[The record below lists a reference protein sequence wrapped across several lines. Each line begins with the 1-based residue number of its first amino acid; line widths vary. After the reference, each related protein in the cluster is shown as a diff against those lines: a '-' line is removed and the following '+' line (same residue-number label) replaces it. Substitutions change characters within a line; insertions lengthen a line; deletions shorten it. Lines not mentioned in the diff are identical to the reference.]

1 MAFGGAEVQST
12 ALTKLLGCHV
22 SNDLQCSSEGAMSA
36 PQSHDAGVGVG
47 SAVMPKSY
55 LERVL
60 RANVYDVA
68 RETPL
73 ESMQLLSERLGHNVL
88 LKRED
93 LQPVF
98 SFKIRGAYNKIAQL
112 DAESRARGVVC
123 ASAGNHAQ
131 GVALA
136 ARKLGLRAV
145 VVMPTTTPRIKSDA
159 VERLGGEVVIHGV
172 SVDESFQRAHA
183 LADDEGLVFVHPFD
197 DIDVIAGQGT
207 IGLEI
212 LRQHGNGIDAIF
224 VPVGGGGLISGIAAY
239 VKSLWPEVK
248 IIGVEP
254 EDAATMHAALEA
266 GRPVGL
272 DEVGL
277 FADGVAVRTVG
288 AETYRIASECVDEIV
303 LVDTD
308 EICAAILDI
317 FEDTRSIA
325 EPAGALAVAG
335 LKSYA
340 AGRNAKDET
349 LIAILSG
356 ANVNFD
362 RLRHISE
369 RADIGRE
376 REALFAVTIPERPG
390 SLRQFC
396 EVIGSRSI
404 TEFNYRY
411 ADQGD
416 AQIFVGLELQQGR
429 NERDSLLADLTAA
442 EFPVVD
448 MTDNELAKIHVRYM
462 VGGHG
467 GQDLEEKL
475 YRFFFP
481 ERPGALLGFLNEMG
495 QRWNISLFHYRNHG
509 SAYGRVLMGFQV
521 TTDSDSEFREFLEN
535 ANFPYVEETE
545 NPVYEV
551 FLK

>member
-1 MAFGGAEVQST
+1 MA
-12 ALTKLLGCHV
+12 
-22 SNDLQCSSEGAMSA
+22 
-36 PQSHDAGVGVG
+36 
-47 SAVMPKSY
+47 MPKSY

-73 ESMQLLSERLGHNVL
+73 ERMDLLSKAIGHNVL

-98 SFKIRGAYNKIAQL
+98 SFKIRGAYNKIANL
-112 DAESRARGVVC
+112 DEDVRANGVIC

-136 ARKLGLRAV
+136 AAVLGLRAV
-145 VVMPTTTPRIKSDA
+145 VVMPTTTPRIKSDGVA
-159 VERLGGEVVIHGV
+159 RLGGDVVLHGI
-172 SVDESFQRAHA
+172 SVDESFAWAHA
-183 LADDEGLVFVHPFD
+183 MAERDGLAFVHPFED
-197 DIDVIAGQGT
+197 VDVIAGQGT

-212 LRQHGNGIDAIF
+212 LRQNGNGMDAIF
-224 VPVGGGGLISGIAAY
+224 VPVGGGGLIAGIAAY
-239 VKSLWPEVK
+239 VKSLWPGVK

-254 EDAATMHAALEA
+254 EDAATMHAALKA
-266 GRPVGL
+266 GRPMEL
-272 DEVGL
+272 NEVGL

-288 AETYRIASECVDEIV
+288 EETHRIATECVDDIV
-303 LVDTD
+303 LVNTD

-317 FEDTRSIA
+317 YEDTRSIA
-325 EPAGALAVAG
+325 EPAGALALAG

-340 AGRNAKDET
+340 AARRSRDET

-396 EVIGSRSI
+396 EVIGKRAI
-404 TEFNYRY
+404 TEFNYRF
-411 ADQGD
+411 ADSDD
-416 AQIFVGLELQQGR
+416 ARIFVGLELHQGR
-429 NERDSLLADLTAA
+429 RERDGLLSTL
-442 EFPVVD
+442 ESEGFPVVD

-467 GQDLEEKL
+467 DPGLDEKL

-521 TTDSDSEFREFLEN
+521 PADGEREFQDFLEN
-535 ANFPYVEETE
+535 TKFQYVEETE
-545 NPVYEV
+545 NLVYRM

>member
-1 MAFGGAEVQST
+1 
-12 ALTKLLGCHV
+12 
-22 SNDLQCSSEGAMSA
+22 MSA
-36 PQSHDAGVGVG
+36 RQLYDAGGEVG
-47 SAVMPKSY
+47 SAAMSKSY
-55 LERVL
+55 LERIL

-68 RETPL
+68 SETPL

-98 SFKIRGAYNKIAQL
+98 SFKIRGAYNRIAQL
-112 DAESRARGVVC
+112 DMEARARGVVC

-136 ARKLGLRAV
+136 AHKLGLRAI
-145 VVMPTTTPRIKSDA
+145 VVMPMTTPRIKTDA
-159 VERLGGEVVIHGV
+159 VVRLGGEVLLHGI
-172 SVDESFQRAHA
+172 SFDESFQHAHA
-183 LADDEGLVFVHPFD
+183 LANDEGMVFVHPFD

-212 LRQHGNGIDAIF
+212 LHQHGSGIDAIF
-224 VPVGGGGLISGIAAY
+224 VPVGGGGLISGIGAY
-239 VKSLWPEVK
+239 VKALWPRIK

-254 EDAATMHAALEA
+254 EDAATMHSALQA
-266 GRPVGL
+266 GHPISL

-288 AETYRIASECVDEIV
+288 METYRIASECVDEIV
-303 LVDTD
+303 LVNTD

-317 FEDTRSIA
+317 YEDTRSIA
-325 EPAGALAVAG
+325 EPAGALSVAG
-335 LKSYA
+335 LKSYVSSRA
-340 AGRNAKDET
+340 AKDET

-411 ADQGD
+411 ADQEA
-416 AQIFVGLELQQGR
+416 AQIFVGVELQQGWK
-429 NERDSLLADLTAA
+429 ERDDLLASLSVA

-467 GQDLEEKL
+467 GEGLDEKL

-481 ERPGALLGFLNEMG
+481 ERPGALLDFLNEMG
-495 QRWNISLFHYRNHG
+495 QRWNISIFHYRNHG
-509 SAYGRVLMGFQV
+509 AAYGRVLVGVQV
-521 TTDSDSEFREFLEN
+521 PIRQRDAFDAFLNSLGYAHFDESGN
-535 ANFPYVEETE
+535 VAYHL
-545 NPVYEV
+545 
-551 FLK
+551 FL

>member
-1 MAFGGAEVQST
+1 
-12 ALTKLLGCHV
+12 
-22 SNDLQCSSEGAMSA
+22 
-36 PQSHDAGVGVG
+36 
-47 SAVMPKSY
+47 MPRSY

-73 ESMQLLSERLGHNVL
+73 ERMTLLSETIGHNVL

-98 SFKIRGAYNKIAQL
+98 SFKIRGAYNKIANL
-112 DAESRARGVVC
+112 GGDARANGVVC

-131 GVALA
+131 GVAFA
-136 ARKLGLRAV
+136 AAALGLRAV

-159 VERLGGEVVIHGV
+159 VARLGGDVILHGI
-172 SVDESFQRAHA
+172 SVDESFARARA
-183 LADDEGLVFVHPFD
+183 VAEDEGLAFVHPFED
-197 DIDVIAGQGT
+197 EDVIAGQGT

-212 LRQHGNGIDAIF
+212 LRQHGNGIDAVF
-224 VPVGGGGLISGIAAY
+224 VPVGGGGLIAGIAAY
-239 VKSLWPEVK
+239 VKSLWPDVR
-248 IIGVEP
+248 IVGVEP

-266 GRPVGL
+266 GRPTEL

-277 FADGVAVRTVG
+277 FADGVAVRAVG
-288 AETYRIASECVDEIV
+288 RETYRIAAECVDDIV
-303 LVDTD
+303 LVGTD

-317 FEDTRSIA
+317 YEDTRSIA

-335 LKSYA
+335 LKAHA
-340 AGRNAKDET
+340 AARRTRGET

-396 EVIGSRSI
+396 EVVGERSI
-404 TEFNYRY
+404 TEFNYRF
-411 ADQGD
+411 ADSED
-416 AQIFVGLELQQGR
+416 AQIFVGLELQRGR
-429 NERDSLLADLTAA
+429 RERRDLLAALTRAR
-442 EFPVVD
+442 FPVVD

-462 VGGHG
+462 VGGRG
-467 GQDLEEKL
+467 GGGLDEKL

-521 TTDSDSEFREFLEN
+521 PADGETEFREFLEN
-535 ANFPYVEETE
+535 ANFQYVEETG
-545 NPVYEV
+545 NPVYRV

>member
-1 MAFGGAEVQST
+1 
-12 ALTKLLGCHV
+12 
-22 SNDLQCSSEGAMSA
+22 
-36 PQSHDAGVGVG
+36 
-47 SAVMPKSY
+47 MPKSY

-73 ESMQLLSERLGHNVL
+73 ERMTLLSEAIRHNVL

-98 SFKIRGAYNKIAQL
+98 SFKIRGAYNKIANL
-112 DAESRARGVVC
+112 DRAACADGVVC

-136 ARKLGLRAV
+136 ASALGLRAV

-159 VERLGGEVVIHGV
+159 VARLGGDVILHGI
-172 SVDESFQRAHA
+172 SVDESFQRAHVI
-183 LADDEGLVFVHPFD
+183 ADDEGLTFVHPFED
-197 DIDVIAGQGT
+197 ADVIAGQGT

-224 VPVGGGGLISGIAAY
+224 VPIGGGGLIAGIAAY
-239 VKSLWPEVK
+239 VKALWPGIK

-254 EDAATMHAALEA
+254 EDAATMDAALKA
-266 GRPVGL
+266 GHPMEL
-272 DEVGL
+272 NEVGL

-288 AETYRIASECVDEIV
+288 RETYRIAAECVDDIV
-303 LVDTD
+303 LVSTD

-317 FEDTRSIA
+317 YEDTRSIA

-335 LKSYA
+335 LKAYA
-340 AGRNAKDET
+340 AARQSRDET

-396 EVIGSRSI
+396 EVVGKRSI
-404 TEFNYRY
+404 TEFNYRF
-411 ADQGD
+411 ADSEA

-429 NERDSLLADLTAA
+429 QERDGLLSTLEGAG
-442 EFPVVD
+442 FPVVD

-467 GQDLEEKL
+467 GGVEEKL

-521 TTDSDSEFREFLEN
+521 SACSEPEFREFLEN
-535 ANFPYVEETE
+535 ADFQYVEETE
-545 NPVYEV
+545 NPVYQV

>member
-1 MAFGGAEVQST
+1 
-12 ALTKLLGCHV
+12 
-22 SNDLQCSSEGAMSA
+22 
-36 PQSHDAGVGVG
+36 
-47 SAVMPKSY
+47 
-55 LERVL
+55 
-60 RANVYDVA
+60 
-68 RETPL
+68 
-73 ESMQLLSERLGHNVL
+73 
-88 LKRED
+88 
-93 LQPVF
+93 
-98 SFKIRGAYNKIAQL
+98 
-112 DAESRARGVVC
+112 
-123 ASAGNHAQ
+123 
-131 GVALA
+131 
-136 ARKLGLRAV
+136 
-145 VVMPTTTPRIKSDA
+145 
-159 VERLGGEVVIHGV
+159 
-172 SVDESFQRAHA
+172 
-183 LADDEGLVFVHPFD
+183 
-197 DIDVIAGQGT
+197 
-207 IGLEI
+207 
-212 LRQHGNGIDAIF
+212 
-224 VPVGGGGLISGIAAY
+224 
-239 VKSLWPEVK
+239 
-248 IIGVEP
+248 
-254 EDAATMHAALEA
+254 MHAALKA
-266 GRPVGL
+266 GGPVDL

-288 AETYRIASECVDEIV
+288 TETYRIAAECVDDII
-303 LVDTD
+303 LVNTD

-317 FEDTRSIA
+317 YEDTRSIA

-340 AGRNAKDET
+340 AGRQSRDET

-411 ADQGD
+411 ADSD
-416 AQIFVGLELQQGR
+416 AAQIFVGLELQQGKQ
-429 NERDSLLADLTAA
+429 ERESLLAALANAD
-442 EFPVVD
+442 FPVVD
-448 MTDNELAKIHVRYM
+448 ITDNELAKIHVRYM

-467 GQDLEEKL
+467 GKELDEKL
-475 YRFFFP
+475 YRFIFP

-521 TTDSDSEFREFLEN
+521 KANGDAEFREFLEN
-535 ANFPYVEETE
+535 ANFPYVDETN

>member
-1 MAFGGAEVQST
+1 MA
-12 ALTKLLGCHV
+12 
-22 SNDLQCSSEGAMSA
+22 
-36 PQSHDAGVGVG
+36 
-47 SAVMPKSY
+47 KSY

-73 ESMQLLSERLGHNVL
+73 ERMTLLSEAIRHNVL

-98 SFKIRGAYNKIAQL
+98 SFKIRGAYNKIVNL
-112 DAESRARGVVC
+112 DRDACADGVVC

-136 ARKLGLRAV
+136 AAALGLRAV

-159 VERLGGEVVIHGV
+159 VARLGGDVILHGI
-172 SVDESFQRAHA
+172 SVDESFQRAHVI
-183 LADDEGLVFVHPFD
+183 ADDEGLTFVHPFED
-197 DIDVIAGQGT
+197 ADVIAGQGT

-224 VPVGGGGLISGIAAY
+224 VPIGGGGLIAGIAAY
-239 VKSLWPEVK
+239 VKALWPSIK

-254 EDAATMHAALEA
+254 EDAATMHAALKA
-266 GRPVGL
+266 GHPMEL
-272 DEVGL
+272 NEVGL

-288 AETYRIASECVDEIV
+288 RETYRIAAECVDDIV
-303 LVDTD
+303 LVSTD

-317 FEDTRSIA
+317 YEDTRSIA

-335 LKSYA
+335 LKAYA
-340 AGRNAKDET
+340 AARQSRDET

-396 EVIGSRSI
+396 EVVGKRSI
-404 TEFNYRY
+404 TEFNYRF
-411 ADQGD
+411 ADTEA

-429 NERDSLLADLTAA
+429 QERDGLLSTLEGAG
-442 EFPVVD
+442 FPVVD

-467 GQDLEEKL
+467 GGGLEEKL

-521 TTDSDSEFREFLEN
+521 SACSEPEFREFLEN
-535 ANFPYVEETE
+535 ADFQYVEETE
-545 NPVYEV
+545 NPVYQV

>member
-1 MAFGGAEVQST
+1 
-12 ALTKLLGCHV
+12 
-22 SNDLQCSSEGAMSA
+22 
-36 PQSHDAGVGVG
+36 
-47 SAVMPKSY
+47 MPKSY
-55 LERVL
+55 LERIL
-60 RANVYDVA
+60 RAKVYDVA

-73 ESMQLLSERLGHNVL
+73 EKMALLSAQIGHNVL

-98 SFKIRGAYNKIAQL
+98 SFKIRGAYNKIAGL
-112 DAESRARGVVC
+112 DEAACAGGVVC

-136 ARKLGLRAV
+136 AAARGLRAV

-159 VERLGGEVVIHGV
+159 VVRLGGEVILHGI
-172 SVDESFQRAHA
+172 SVDESFRRARA
-183 LADDEGLVFVHPFD
+183 IADDEGAAFVHPFED
-197 DIDVIAGQGT
+197 VDVIAGQGT
-207 IGLEI
+207 IGMEL

-224 VPVGGGGLISGIAAY
+224 VPVGGGGLIAGIAAY
-239 VKSLWPEVK
+239 VKSLWPGIR

-254 EDAATMHAALEA
+254 EDAATMHTALAA
-266 GRPVGL
+266 GRPTDL
-272 DEVGL
+272 PDVGL

-288 AETYRIASECVDEIV
+288 PETYRIAAQCVDDIV
-303 LVDTD
+303 LVGTD
-308 EICAAILDI
+308 EICAAIQDI
-317 FEDTRSIA
+317 YEDTRSIA

-335 LKSYA
+335 LKAYA
-340 AGRNAKDET
+340 AATPARDET

-390 SLRQFC
+390 SLRHFC
-396 EVIGSRSI
+396 EVIGQRAI
-404 TEFNYRY
+404 TEFNYRF
-411 ADQGD
+411 ADSE
-416 AQIFVGLELQQGR
+416 AARIFVGLELQQGR
-429 NERDSLLADLTAA
+429 QERDALLATLGSAG
-442 EFPVVD
+442 FPVVD

-467 GQDLEEKL
+467 GAGLEEKL

-509 SAYGRVLMGFQV
+509 SAYGRVLIGFQV
-521 TTDSDSEFREFLEN
+521 PASSAREFREFLEN
-535 ANFPYVEETE
+535 AHFRHVEETA
-545 NPVYEV
+545 NPVYQL
-551 FLK
+551 FLE

>member
-1 MAFGGAEVQST
+1 MA
-12 ALTKLLGCHV
+12 
-22 SNDLQCSSEGAMSA
+22 
-36 PQSHDAGVGVG
+36 
-47 SAVMPKSY
+47 KSY

-73 ESMQLLSERLGHNVL
+73 ERMTLLSEAIRHNVL

-98 SFKIRGAYNKIAQL
+98 SFKIRGAYNKIVNL
-112 DAESRARGVVC
+112 DRDACADGVVC

-136 ARKLGLRAV
+136 AAALGLRAV

-159 VERLGGEVVIHGV
+159 VARLGGDVILHGI
-172 SVDESFQRAHA
+172 SVDESFQRAHVI
-183 LADDEGLVFVHPFD
+183 ADDEGLTFVHPFED
-197 DIDVIAGQGT
+197 ADVIAGQGT

-224 VPVGGGGLISGIAAY
+224 VPIGGGGLIAGIAAY
-239 VKSLWPEVK
+239 VKALWSSIK

-254 EDAATMHAALEA
+254 EDAATMHAALKA
-266 GRPVGL
+266 GHPMEL
-272 DEVGL
+272 NEVGL

-288 AETYRIASECVDEIV
+288 RETYRIAAECVDDIV
-303 LVDTD
+303 LVSTD

-317 FEDTRSIA
+317 YEDTRSIA

-335 LKSYA
+335 LKAYA
-340 AGRNAKDET
+340 AARQSRDET

-396 EVIGSRSI
+396 EVVGKRSI
-404 TEFNYRY
+404 TEFNYRF
-411 ADQGD
+411 ADTEA

-429 NERDSLLADLTAA
+429 QERDGLLSTLEGAG
-442 EFPVVD
+442 FPVVD

-467 GQDLEEKL
+467 GGGLEEKL

-521 TTDSDSEFREFLEN
+521 SACSEPEFREFLEN
-535 ANFPYVEETE
+535 ADFQYVEETE
-545 NPVYEV
+545 NPVYQV

>member
-1 MAFGGAEVQST
+1 
-12 ALTKLLGCHV
+12 
-22 SNDLQCSSEGAMSA
+22 
-36 PQSHDAGVGVG
+36 
-47 SAVMPKSY
+47 MPKSY

-73 ESMQLLSERLGHNVL
+73 ERMTLLSEAIRHNVL

-98 SFKIRGAYNKIAQL
+98 SFKIRGAYNKIANL
-112 DAESRARGVVC
+112 DRDACADGVVC

-136 ARKLGLRAV
+136 ASALGLRAV

-159 VERLGGEVVIHGV
+159 VARLGGDVILHGI
-172 SVDESFQRAHA
+172 SVDESFRRAHVI
-183 LADDEGLVFVHPFD
+183 ADDEGLTFVHPFED
-197 DIDVIAGQGT
+197 ADVIAGQGT

-224 VPVGGGGLISGIAAY
+224 VPIGGGGLIAGIAAY
-239 VKSLWPEVK
+239 VKALWPGIK

-254 EDAATMHAALEA
+254 EDAATMHAALKA
-266 GRPVGL
+266 GHPMEL
-272 DEVGL
+272 NEVGL

-288 AETYRIASECVDEIV
+288 RETYRIAAECVDDIV
-303 LVDTD
+303 LVSTD

-317 FEDTRSIA
+317 YEDTRSIA

-335 LKSYA
+335 LKAYA
-340 AGRNAKDET
+340 AARQSRDET

-396 EVIGSRSI
+396 EVVGKRSI
-404 TEFNYRY
+404 TEFNYRF
-411 ADQGD
+411 ADTEA

-429 NERDSLLADLTAA
+429 QERDGLLSTLEGAG
-442 EFPVVD
+442 FPVVD

-467 GQDLEEKL
+467 GGGLEEKL

-521 TTDSDSEFREFLEN
+521 SAYSEREFREFLEN
-535 ANFPYVEETE
+535 ADFQYVEETE
-545 NPVYEV
+545 NPVYQV

>member
-1 MAFGGAEVQST
+1 MSPRR
-12 ALTKLLGCHV
+12 CHV
-22 SNDLQCSSEGAMSA
+22 SAPIPHPPAAKRVTAMT
-36 PQSHDAGVGVG
+36 
-47 SAVMPKSY
+47 KSY

-73 ESMQLLSERLGHNVL
+73 ERMDLLSEEIGHNVL

-98 SFKIRGAYNKIAQL
+98 SFKIRGAYNKIASL
-112 DAESRARGVVC
+112 DGDARGNGVIC

-136 ARKLGLRAV
+136 AAALGLRAV

-159 VERLGGEVVIHGV
+159 VARLGGNVVLHGL
-172 SVDESFQRAHA
+172 SVDESFARAHA
-183 LADDEGLVFVHPFD
+183 MAESDGLAFVHPFED
-197 DIDVIAGQGT
+197 VDVIAGQGT

-212 LRQHGNGIDAIF
+212 LRQNGNGMDAIF
-224 VPVGGGGLISGIAAY
+224 VPVGGGGLIAGIAAY
-239 VKSLWPEVK
+239 VKSLWPGVK

-254 EDAATMHAALEA
+254 EDAATMHAALKA
-266 GRPVGL
+266 GRPMEL
-272 DEVGL
+272 NEVGL

-288 AETYRIASECVDEIV
+288 EETHRIATECVDDIV
-303 LVDTD
+303 LVNTD

-317 FEDTRSIA
+317 YEDTRSIA

-335 LKSYA
+335 LKTYA
-340 AGRNAKDET
+340 AARRSRDET

-396 EVIGSRSI
+396 EVIGKRAI
-404 TEFNYRY
+404 TEFNYRF
-411 ADQGD
+411 ADSDD
-416 AQIFVGLELQQGR
+416 ARIFVGLELRQGR
-429 NERDSLLADLTAA
+429 RERDGLLSTL
-442 EFPVVD
+442 ESEGFPVVD

-467 GQDLEEKL
+467 DPGLDEKL

-521 TTDSDSEFREFLEN
+521 PADGEREFQDFLED
-535 ANFPYVEETE
+535 ANFQYVEETG
-545 NPVYEV
+545 NPVYRM

>member
-1 MAFGGAEVQST
+1 
-12 ALTKLLGCHV
+12 
-22 SNDLQCSSEGAMSA
+22 
-36 PQSHDAGVGVG
+36 
-47 SAVMPKSY
+47 MPKSY

-73 ESMQLLSERLGHNVL
+73 ERMKLLSEALCHNVL

-98 SFKIRGAYNKIAQL
+98 SFKIRGAYNKISQL
-112 DAESRARGVVC
+112 HKDLSARGVVC
-123 ASAGNHAQ
+123 ASAGIHAQ

-136 ARKLGLRAV
+136 AGTLGLRAV

-159 VERLGGEVVIHGV
+159 VARLGGEVILHGI
-172 SVDESFQRAHA
+172 SVDESFQRAESI
-183 LADDEGLVFVHPFD
+183 ADDEGLAFVHPFED
-197 DIDVIAGQGT
+197 VDVIAGQGT

-224 VPVGGGGLISGIAAY
+224 VPIGGGGLIAGIAAY
-239 VKSLWPEVK
+239 VKTLWPTVK

-254 EDAATMHAALEA
+254 EDAASMRAALDA
-266 GRPVGL
+266 GRPVAL
-272 DEVGL
+272 DEIGL

-288 AETYRIASECVDEIV
+288 SETFRIAAECVDDII
-303 LVDTD
+303 LVSTD

-317 FEDTRSIA
+317 YEDTRSIA

-335 LKSYA
+335 LKAYA
-340 AGRNAKDET
+340 VAHQSRDET
-349 LIAILSG
+349 LIAILYG

-396 EVIGSRSI
+396 EVIGSRAI

-411 ADQGD
+411 ADSDD
-416 AQIFVGLELQQGR
+416 AQIFVGLELQRGR
-429 NERDSLLADLTAA
+429 RERQDLLADLTQAK
-442 EFPVVD
+442 FHVVD

-467 GQDLEEKL
+467 RGNLDEKL
-475 YRFFFP
+475 YRFYFP

-521 TTDSDSEFREFLEN
+521 QADGEAEFREFLEN
-535 ANFPYVEETE
+535 ANFPYVEETD
-545 NPVYEV
+545 NPVYQV

>member
-1 MAFGGAEVQST
+1 
-12 ALTKLLGCHV
+12 
-22 SNDLQCSSEGAMSA
+22 
-36 PQSHDAGVGVG
+36 
-47 SAVMPKSY
+47 MPKSY

-73 ESMQLLSERLGHNVL
+73 ERMTLLSEAIGHNVL

-98 SFKIRGAYNKIAQL
+98 SFKIRGAYNKIANL
-112 DAESRARGVVC
+112 DRAACADGVVC

-136 ARKLGLRAV
+136 ASALGLRAV

-159 VERLGGEVVIHGV
+159 VARLGGDVILHGI
-172 SVDESFQRAHA
+172 SVDESFRRAHVI
-183 LADDEGLVFVHPFD
+183 ADDEGLTFVHPFED
-197 DIDVIAGQGT
+197 ADVIAGQGT

-224 VPVGGGGLISGIAAY
+224 VPIGGGGLIAGIAAY
-239 VKSLWPEVK
+239 VKALWPGIK

-254 EDAATMHAALEA
+254 QDAATMHAALKA
-266 GRPVGL
+266 GHPMEL
-272 DEVGL
+272 NEVGL

-288 AETYRIASECVDEIV
+288 RETHRIAAECVDDIV
-303 LVDTD
+303 LVSTD

-317 FEDTRSIA
+317 YEDTRSIA

-335 LKSYA
+335 LKAYA
-340 AGRNAKDET
+340 AARQSRDET

-396 EVIGSRSI
+396 EVVGKRSI
-404 TEFNYRY
+404 TEFNYRF
-411 ADQGD
+411 ADTEA

-429 NERDSLLADLTAA
+429 QEREGLLSTLEGAG
-442 EFPVVD
+442 FPVVD

-467 GQDLEEKL
+467 GGDLEEKL

-521 TTDSDSEFREFLEN
+521 STSSEREFREFLEN
-535 ANFPYVEETE
+535 ANFQYVEETE
-545 NPVYEV
+545 NPVYQV

>member
-1 MAFGGAEVQST
+1 
-12 ALTKLLGCHV
+12 
-22 SNDLQCSSEGAMSA
+22 
-36 PQSHDAGVGVG
+36 
-47 SAVMPKSY
+47 MPKSY

-68 RETPL
+68 QETPL
-73 ESMQLLSERLGHNVL
+73 TRMTLLSEAIGHNVL

-98 SFKIRGAYNKIAQL
+98 SFKIRGAYNKIANL
-112 DAESRARGVVC
+112 DEDARAGGVVC

-136 ARKLGLRAV
+136 AKKLGLRAV

-159 VERLGGEVVIHGV
+159 VMRLGGEVVLHGI
-172 SVDESFQRAHA
+172 SVDESFQRAYA
-183 LADDEGLVFVHPFD
+183 IAADEGLAFVHPFED
-197 DIDVIAGQGT
+197 ADVIAGQGT

-224 VPVGGGGLISGIAAY
+224 VPIGGGGLIAGIAAY
-239 VKSLWPEVK
+239 VKSLWPGIRIV
-248 IIGVEP
+248 GVEP

-266 GRPVGL
+266 GRPTEL
-272 DEVGL
+272 NEVGL

-288 AETYRIASECVDEIV
+288 RETYRIAAECVDDIV
-303 LVDTD
+303 LVSTD
-308 EICAAILDI
+308 EICAAIRDI
-317 FEDTRSIA
+317 YEDTRSIA
-325 EPAGALAVAG
+325 EPAGALAIAG
-335 LKSYA
+335 LKAYA
-340 AGRNAKDET
+340 AARRSRDET

-362 RLRHISE
+362 RLRHVAE
-369 RADIGRE
+369 RAEIGRE

-396 EVIGSRSI
+396 EFIGKRSI
-404 TEFNYRY
+404 TEFNYRF
-411 ADQGD
+411 ADNV
-416 AQIFVGLELQQGR
+416 AARIFVGLELQQGR
-429 NERDSLLADLTAA
+429 QERDALLATLEGAG
-442 EFPVVD
+442 FPVID

-467 GQDLEEKL
+467 GGALDERL

-521 TTDSDSEFREFLEN
+521 SLESEREFLKFLAS
-535 ANFPYVEETE
+535 ANFQYAEETG
-545 NPVYEV
+545 NPVYRL
-551 FLK
+551 FLE

>member
-1 MAFGGAEVQST
+1 
-12 ALTKLLGCHV
+12 
-22 SNDLQCSSEGAMSA
+22 
-36 PQSHDAGVGVG
+36 
-47 SAVMPKSY
+47 MPMSY

-73 ESMQLLSERLGHNVL
+73 ERMNLLSEAIHHNVL

-98 SFKIRGAYNKIAQL
+98 SFKLRGAYNKIVQL
-112 DAESRARGVVC
+112 DKAAGARGVVC

-136 ARKLGLRAV
+136 AAKLGLRAV

-159 VERLGGEVVIHGV
+159 VSRLGGEVVLHGI

-183 LADDEGLVFVHPFD
+183 LADDEGLAFIHPFD
-197 DIDVIAGQGT
+197 DVDVIAGQGT

-212 LRQHGNGIDAIF
+212 LRQRGNGIDAIF
-224 VPVGGGGLISGIAAY
+224 VPVGGGGLIGGIAAY
-239 VKSLWPEVK
+239 VKTLWPGVK

-254 EDAATMHAALEA
+254 EDAAAMHAALEA
-266 GRPVGL
+266 GRPIEL
-272 DEVGL
+272 NEVGL
-277 FADGVAVRTVG
+277 FADGVAVRSVG
-288 AETYRIASECVDEIV
+288 PETFRIAAECVDDIV
-303 LVDTD
+303 LVNTD

-317 FEDTRSIA
+317 YEDTRSIA

-335 LKSYA
+335 LKAYA
-340 AGRNAKDET
+340 VGQKAQDET

-396 EVIGSRSI
+396 EVVGRRAI

-411 ADQGD
+411 ADSET
-416 AQIFVGLELQQGR
+416 AQIFVVLELQRGR
-429 NERDSLLADLTAA
+429 QERESLLAALTQAD
-442 EFPVVD
+442 FPVVD

-467 GQDLEEKL
+467 GEGLDEKL

-521 TTDSDSEFREFLEN
+521 KAGSDAEFREFLEN
-535 ANFPYVEETE
+535 ANFPYVEETD

>member
-1 MAFGGAEVQST
+1 MSPRR
-12 ALTKLLGCHV
+12 CHV
-22 SNDLQCSSEGAMSA
+22 NAPILHPPTAKRVTAMT
-36 PQSHDAGVGVG
+36 
-47 SAVMPKSY
+47 KSY

-73 ESMQLLSERLGHNVL
+73 ERMDLLSEEIGHNVL

-98 SFKIRGAYNKIAQL
+98 SFKIRGAYNKIANL
-112 DAESRARGVVC
+112 DEDARGNGVIC

-136 ARKLGLRAV
+136 AAALGLRAV

-159 VERLGGEVVIHGV
+159 VARLGGNVVLHGI
-172 SVDESFQRAHA
+172 SVDESFARAHA
-183 LADDEGLVFVHPFD
+183 MAESDGLVFVHPFED
-197 DIDVIAGQGT
+197 ADVIAGQGT

-212 LRQHGNGIDAIF
+212 LRQNGNGMDAVF
-224 VPVGGGGLISGIAAY
+224 VPVGGGGLIAGIAAY
-239 VKSLWPEVK
+239 VKSLWPGVK

-254 EDAATMHAALEA
+254 EDAATMHAALKA
-266 GRPVGL
+266 GRPMEL
-272 DEVGL
+272 NEVGL

-288 AETYRIASECVDEIV
+288 EETHRIAAECVDDIV
-303 LVDTD
+303 LVNTD

-317 FEDTRSIA
+317 YEDTRSIA

-335 LKSYA
+335 LKTYA
-340 AGRNAKDET
+340 AARRSRDET

-396 EVIGSRSI
+396 EVVGKRAI
-404 TEFNYRY
+404 TEFNYRF
-411 ADQGD
+411 ADSDD
-416 AQIFVGLELQQGR
+416 ARIFVGLELRQGR
-429 NERDSLLADLTAA
+429 RERDGLLSTL
-442 EFPVVD
+442 ESEGFPVAD

-467 GQDLEEKL
+467 DPGLDEKL

-521 TTDSDSEFREFLEN
+521 PADGEREFQDFLDN
-535 ANFPYVEETE
+535 ANFQYVEETG
-545 NPVYEV
+545 NPVYRM